1 MNDILSLDES
11 WIKEFEETDKKF
23 SDFYQEDIF
32 CIKIHYIYVSKNG
45 KLLKT
50 IQEKRVIKTPNKVS
64 REEII
69 TMLKK
74 NCHPNYLLL
83 SILKYNIDI
92 DCQDVR
98 EYCENPKPRDKGEFL
113 ACIKNIDEIL
123 FKRSITMF
131 QDLNC
136 LFFVFKEKDSDTTQK
151 NKTKRVILGST
162 LKKRKTSRR
171 LMF

>member
-1 MNDILSLDES
+1 MLHFIVFFIGVNLTFMPLHFLGLAGMPRRIMDYP
-11 WIKEFEETDKKF
+11 
-23 SDFYQEDIF
+23 DFYKEDIS
-32 CIKIHYIYVSKNG
+32 CIKIHYIYVSQNG

-74 NCHPNYLLL
+74 NCHSNYLLL

-113 ACIKNIDEIL
+113 DCIKNIDEIH
-123 FKRSITMF
+123 F
-131 QDLNC
+131 DL
-136 LFFVFKEKDSDTTQK
+136 T
-151 NKTKRVILGST
+151 
-162 LKKRKTSRR
+162 
-171 LMF
+171 